1 MGDSA
6 TGESLASS
14 ESCLE
19 SESSSGVGSSGSAVS
34 KDVCDANES
43 RSVGRVDVFE
53 IVREPIVRLPV
64 VLAEGGA
71 RRTFATGRVSESW
84 RGVVSRDGGGRV
96 LK

>member
-1 MGDSA
+1 
-6 TGESLASS
+6 
-14 ESCLE
+14 
-19 SESSSGVGSSGSAVS
+19 
-34 KDVCDANES
+34 
-43 RSVGRVDVFE
+43 VDVFE